1 MRALKRSLSLLL
13 CLLFIFSAAAC
24 GEKEANQ
31 AATATQPIEHTETPV
46 QPPAPTAEPTTQSFV
61 LAEPSHA
68 PERTPAP
75 TPTPTPSPTPTPEPT
90 REPIPGDVTT
100 KFPTYDTGVNA
111 DYSYQSEELRI
122 AIDKIEDDDLH
133 QVYYVADI
141 WIRNINAFRT
151 GFGNG
156 AYDHGIEDAK
166 SFVARE
172 HAILGVN
179 GSANN
184 GVLFH
189 NGELV
194 RKTVD
199 SKYGAM
205 VLYADGTM
213 KAFNVQ
219 KDGFN
224 LTKEMKKGIRHIWQF
239 GPVLVQDGKN
249 TLKAKSMI
257 RHPRIMLGY
266 YEPGHYVVVTVD
278 GRTKKAIGMTEEEE
292 AELMFSLGCQEA
304 MNLDGGTSA
313 VMVFMGQII
322 SSPSNMGTGRAE
334 GGRKLYDM
342 VLFGEYDANGN
353 APALTDIPAEKYF
366 MMDKTDAN

>member
-1 MRALKRSLSLLL
+1 MRTLKRSLSLLL
-13 CLLFIFSAAAC
+13 CVLFVFSAAAC

-31 AATATQPIEHTETPV
+31 AATATQPIGHTEAPV
-46 QPPAPTAEPTTQSFV
+46 QTPAPTAEPTTQSFV

-353 APALTDIPAEKYF
+353 APALTDIPVEKYF

>member
-1 MRALKRSLSLLL
+1 MRTINRVLSLLL
-13 CLLFIFSAAAC
+13 CLLFVFSAAAC
-24 GEKEANQ
+24 GEKEASQ
-31 AATATQPIEHTETPV
+31 SVTTTQPMEHAGVPNQT
-46 QPPAPTAEPTTQSFV
+46 PAPTAEPTTQSFV
-61 LAEPSHA
+61 LTEPSHA
-68 PERTPAP
+68 AERTPAP

-100 KFPTYDTGVNA
+100 IFPTYDTGTDA
-111 DYSYQSEELRI
+111 EYSYQSEELRI
-122 AIDKIEDDDLH
+122 AIDKIEDEDLH

-141 WIRNINAFRT
+141 WIRNISAFRT

-156 AYDHGIEDAK
+156 AYDHRTEDAED
-166 SFVARE
+166 FATRE
-172 HAILGVN
+172 HAVLGVN
-179 GSANN
+179 GSYNN

-199 SKYGAM
+199 SSLGTM
-205 VLYADGTM
+205 VLYNDGTM
-213 KAFNVQ
+213 KTFNTV

-224 LTKEMKKGIRHIWQF
+224 LNKEMKKGIRHIWQF
-239 GPVLVQDGKN
+239 GPVLVQNGKN
-249 TLKAKSMI
+249 VLKARNMI

-278 GRTKKAIGMTEEEE
+278 GRTKKAIGMTEDEQ
-292 AELMFSLGCQEA
+292 AELMLSLGCQEA

-334 GGRKLYDM
+334 GGRELLDM
-342 VLFGEYDANGN
+342 VLFGEYDADGN
-353 APALTDIPAEKYF
+353 APDLSDIPAEKYF
-366 MMDKTDAN
+366 TMDKDAN

>member
-31 AATATQPIEHTETPV
+31 AATATQPIEHTEAPV
-46 QPPAPTAEPTTQSFV
+46 QTPAPTAEPTTQSFV

-353 APALTDIPAEKYF
+353 APALTDIPVEKYF

>member
-1 MRALKRSLSLLL
+1 
-13 CLLFIFSAAAC
+13 
-24 GEKEANQ
+24 
-31 AATATQPIEHTETPV
+31 
-46 QPPAPTAEPTTQSFV
+46 
-61 LAEPSHA
+61 
-68 PERTPAP
+68 
-75 TPTPTPSPTPTPEPT
+75 
-90 REPIPGDVTT
+90 VTT

>member
-13 CLLFIFSAAAC
+13 CVLFVFSVAAC
-24 GEKEANQ
+24 GEKEASQ
-31 AATATQPIEHTETPV
+31 SVTATQPIGHTEAPV
-46 QPPAPTAEPTTQSFV
+46 QTPAPTAEPTTQSFV

-100 KFPTYDTGVNA
+100 KFPTYDTGAGVE
-111 DYSYQSEELRI
+111 YSYQSEELRI
-122 AIDKIEDDDLH
+122 AIDKIEDEDLH

-141 WIRNINAFRT
+141 WIRNISAFRT

>member
-13 CLLFIFSAAAC
+13 CLLFVFSAAAC
-24 GEKEANQ
+24 GEKKANQ
-31 AATATQPIEHTETPV
+31 VTTATQPIEHTEALV
-46 QPPAPTAEPTTQSFV
+46 QTPAPTAEPTTQSFV

-68 PERTPAP
+68 AERTPAP
-75 TPTPTPSPTPTPEPT
+75 TPTPTPSPTPTPDPT

-100 KFPTYDTGVNA
+100 KFPTYDTGA
-111 DYSYQSEELRI
+111 DAEYSYQSDELRI
-122 AIDKIEDDDLH
+122 AIDKVEDEDLH

-141 WIRNINAFRT
+141 WVRNISAFRT
-151 GFGNG
+151 GFG
-156 AYDHGIEDAK
+156 HGVWPSFPEDAEDFA
-166 SFVARE
+166 SRE
-172 HAILGVN
+172 HAVLGVN
-179 GSANN
+179 GSYNN

-205 VLYADGTM
+205 VLYEDGTM
-213 KAFNVQ
+213 KAFNVR

-224 LTKEMKKGIRHIWQF
+224 LAKEMKKGIRHIWQF
-239 GPVLVQDGKN
+239 GPVLVQNGKN

-278 GRTKKAIGMTEEEE
+278 GRTKKAIRMTEEEE

>member
-24 GEKEANQ
+24 GEKEASQ
-31 AATATQPIEHTETPV
+31 SVTATQPIEHTEAPV
-46 QPPAPTAEPTTQSFV
+46 QTPAPTAEPTTQSFV

-100 KFPTYDTGVNA
+100 KFPTYDTGENA

-122 AIDKIEDDDLH
+122 AIDKVEDEDLH

-141 WIRNINAFRT
+141 WIRNISAFRT

-156 AYDHGIEDAK
+156 AYNHGTEDAED
-166 SFVARE
+166 FVERE
-172 HAILGVN
+172 HAVLGVN
-179 GSANN
+179 GSYNN
-184 GVLFH
+184 GILFH
-189 NGELV
+189 NGEKIRNTLD
-194 RKTVD
+194 RSLGT
-199 SKYGAM
+199 M
-205 VLYADGTM
+205 VLYNDGTM
-213 KAFNVQ
+213 KTFNTA
-219 KDGFN
+219 KEGFS
-224 LTKEMKKGIRHIWQF
+224 LVKEMKKGLRHVWQF
-239 GPVLVQDGKN
+239 GPVLVQNGDN
-249 TLKAKSMI
+249 VLKSRNRT

-278 GRTKKAIGMTEEEE
+278 GRTKKAIGMTEEEQV
-292 AELMFSLGCQEA
+292 ELMLSLGCQEA

-313 VMVFMGQII
+313 VMVFMGEII

-334 GGRKLYDM
+334 GGRKLLDM
-342 VLFGEYDANGN
+342 VLFGEFDAEGN
-353 APALTDIPAEKYF
+353 APALADIPPEKFRIAE
-366 MMDKTDAN
+366 

>member
-1 MRALKRSLSLLL
+1 MLITSPFHGCTIMNSEVSMRTLKRSLSLLL
-13 CLLFIFSAAAC
+13 CVLFVFSVAAC
-24 GEKEANQ
+24 GEKEASQ
-31 AATATQPIEHTETPV
+31 SVTATQPIGHTEAPV
-46 QPPAPTAEPTTQSFV
+46 QTPAPTAEPTTQSFV

-68 PERTPAP
+68 AERTPAP
-75 TPTPTPSPTPTPEPT
+75 TPTPTPSPTPTPDPT

-100 KFPTYDTGVNA
+100 KFPTYDTGENA

-122 AIDKIEDDDLH
+122 AIDKIEDEDLH

-205 VLYADGTM
+205 VLYEDGTM
-213 KAFNVQ
+213 KAFNV
-219 KDGFN
+219 F
-224 LTKEMKKGIRHIWQF
+224 
-239 GPVLVQDGKN
+239 
-249 TLKAKSMI
+249 
-257 RHPRIMLGY
+257 
-266 YEPGHYVVVTVD
+266 
-278 GRTKKAIGMTEEEE
+278 
-292 AELMFSLGCQEA
+292 
-304 MNLDGGTSA
+304 
-313 VMVFMGQII
+313 
-322 SSPSNMGTGRAE
+322 
-334 GGRKLYDM
+334 
-342 VLFGEYDANGN
+342 
-353 APALTDIPAEKYF
+353 
-366 MMDKTDAN
+366 